1 MNTLNPNFIGTEIT
15 VPKGTLVYVQD
26 TRKETAELSDNNSV
40 LVVPAITE
48 EDATIS
54 LSGII
59 TQGEIVELT
68 NEEEPKIT
76 NLGPIVQDK
85 ISGVYFTTESFEKA
99 IENIDKY
106 GFEQETIENMEK
118 VIENIDKYEFE
129 QETIGKPDP
138 LIVQYEEPTIPVRNG
153 KVGTKTNKYIIW
165 IALAITTAV
174 IIWAIKT
181 KRLWK

>member
-1 MNTLNPNFIGTEIT
+1 MNTLNPNLIGTEIT

-26 TRKETAELSDNNSV
+26 TRMEAAEFGDNNSV

-48 EDATIS
+48 EDAIIS
-54 LSGII
+54 LSENI
-59 TQGEIVELT
+59 TQGKIVELID
-68 NEEEPKIT
+68 EEEPKIT
-76 NLGPIVQDK
+76 NLEQVVQDK
-85 ISGVYFTTESFEKA
+85 ISGVYFTTESV
-99 IENIDKY
+99 
-106 GFEQETIENMEK
+106 EK
-118 VIENIDKYEFE
+118 VIENIDKYDFE
-129 QETIGKPDP
+129 QETIEEPDP

>member
-1 MNTLNPNFIGTEIT
+1 MNTLNPNLIGTEIT
-15 VPKGTLVYVQD
+15 VPKGTLVYVLD
-26 TRKETAELSDNNSV
+26 TRMETAEFGDNNSV

-54 LSGII
+54 LSENI
-59 TQGEIVELT
+59 TQGKIVELT
-68 NEEEPKIT
+68 DEEEPKIT
-76 NLGPIVQDK
+76 NLEQVVQDK
-85 ISGVYFTTESFEKA
+85 ISGVYFTTESV
-99 IENIDKY
+99 
-106 GFEQETIENMEK
+106 EK
-118 VIENIDKYEFE
+118 VIENIDKYDFE
-129 QETIGKPDP
+129 QETIEEPDP